1 MTETGG
7 AGECAA
13 GRSGQPD
20 GTGKRC
26 RAGEGA
32 TSRTRR
38 KGEQTGAGAEREADT
53 LMAGGNAL
61 ELHGPIAGAE
71 KAARN
76 MRPPFW
82 SFGCGKLFPVR
93 RERHALLHLL
103 MLPFGDI
110 AGGKRSRC
118 RLTRHDGG
126 QRGASSGR
134 GMEFGRAERRRCAPV
149 FIPQF
154 LLSAVSAGNAFSPP
168 ATERDGWRQRGAFF
182 DNMCGGR

>member
-1 MTETGG
+1 MFPSLRPEQKKDGATWRPGRGRRRERGGVDGKGGHAGRDRRKGARRGSRCLCCLRRIGRPGRLMTETGG

-118 RLTRHDGG
+118 R
-126 QRGASSGR
+126 
-134 GMEFGRAERRRCAPV
+134 
-149 FIPQF
+149 
-154 LLSAVSAGNAFSPP
+154 
-168 ATERDGWRQRGAFF
+168 
-182 DNMCGGR
+182 